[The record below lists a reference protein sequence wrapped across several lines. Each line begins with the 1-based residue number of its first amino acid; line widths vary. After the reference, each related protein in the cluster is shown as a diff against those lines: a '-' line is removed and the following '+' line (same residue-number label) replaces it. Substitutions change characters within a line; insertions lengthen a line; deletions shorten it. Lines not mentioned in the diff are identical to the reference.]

1 MAGSKGLQTL
11 TSSQGA
17 DLFMFEKTNR
27 RVLIADFKVGQDQI
41 EIQSLNRLGFNDL
54 HMTRGPNSNSV
65 TIEFSGHQV
74 TLTGVN
80 FNELRP

>member
-1 MAGSKGLQTL
+1 
-11 TSSQGA
+11 
-17 DLFMFEKTNR
+17 MFEKTNR

-41 EIQSLNRLGFNDL
+41 KIQSVNRLGFNDL

-80 FNELRP
+80 FNELRPGDFIFNS